1 MSGADGWRHS
11 PQVLEVSD
19 HGRGLGKPSLAA
31 GLGWAGRSE
40 GESRA
45 RLHAHIRRGNA
56 SKRGRLG
63 DGHGMV
69 SKDEWRA
76 TRLKYI
82 REHKEPSD
90 QQRLLLDLVDQP
102 SRTAAEE
109 RDLAALWTAE
119 KAAEKH
125 QLAQIK
131 AGNMV
136 TGRKDAASK
145 ARNHKMFQAAGLMGL
160 AGLLDTKTG
169 ELARKPAALLG
180 ALLGLAEVDDP
191 RRWEAWESKG
201 APLLAER
208 SKKGSRK

>member
-1 MSGADGWRHS
+1 
-11 PQVLEVSD
+11 
-19 HGRGLGKPSLAA
+19 
-31 GLGWAGRSE
+31 
-40 GESRA
+40 
-45 RLHAHIRRGNA
+45 
-56 SKRGRLG
+56 
-63 DGHGMV
+63 MV

-82 REHKEPSD
+82 RELKEPSD
-90 QQRLLLDLVDQP
+90 QQRLLIDLLDQP

-119 KAAEKH
+119 KTAEKH

-131 AGNMV
+131 AANIV

-145 ARNHKMFQAAGLMGL
+145 ARDHKMFQAAGLMGL

-208 SKKGSRK
+208 SKKGGRKEDGGSLMAEPVHQTGET